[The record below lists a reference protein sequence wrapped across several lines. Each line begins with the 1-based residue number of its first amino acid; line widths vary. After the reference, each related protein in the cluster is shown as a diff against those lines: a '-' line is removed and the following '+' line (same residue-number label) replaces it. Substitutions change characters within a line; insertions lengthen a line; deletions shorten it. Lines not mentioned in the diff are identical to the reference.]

1 MSSDQVVLFG
11 KYSGLTFEQVLEKDI
26 NYCTFIDNCPANKK
40 TEDFKEYLKINLQAF
55 LIKKNQQDLLKRLE
69 KLKN

>member
-26 NYCTFIDNCPANKK
+26 NYCTFIDNCPPNKK